1 MTEGKSGSKISEGQT
16 NGRGGVDSGQN
27 RLSVAKT
34 YKIFIG
40 GNFPRTESGRY
51 LPLVLSDGTVV
62 NICNSSRK
70 DLRDAVVAARKAQ
83 DSWSSRSAYNRSQIL
98 YRIAELLEG
107 RKSQFVEE
115 LVKLNVTASHAK
127 KEVLKAID
135 TIVYYAGWCDKYIQ
149 VFSSVNPVSG
159 SYFNFSIPEPTGI
172 VGLLCDEDG
181 GLVELV
187 SDLLPIITGGN
198 TAVVH
203 VPIELATIAIDLA
216 EVIQTSDVPGGVI
229 NMLPGVRAEL
239 LPHFGSHLDIN
250 SVIYAGRNAEEFLQL
265 QSLGADHVL
274 RIVDRRPAQRRELGP
289 YQIMDTQE
297 IKTTWHPVGK

>member
-1 MTEGKSGSKISEGQT
+1 MEVKSVK
-16 NGRGGVDSGQN
+16 V
-27 RLSVAKT
+27 RLMAGMGWTRVRIVYPSQRPIRFLLVVT
-34 YKIFIG
+34 FRVRNPDVIYPWY
-40 GNFPRTESGRY
+40 FP
-51 LPLVLSDGTVV
+51 DGTVV

-70 DLRDAVVAARKAQ
+70 DFRDAVVAARKAQ

-107 RKSQFVEE
+107 RKAQFVEE
-115 LVKLNVTASHAK
+115 LVKLNVAAGNAK

-172 VGLLCDEDG
+172 VGLLCDENG

-203 VPIELATIAIDLA
+203 VPIEMATIAIDLA

-229 NMLPGVRAEL
+229 NMLPGVRTEL

-250 SVIYAGRNAEEFLQL
+250 AVIYAGRNAEEFVQL

-274 RIVDRRPAQRRELGP
+274 RIVDRRPPQRRELGP